1 MSNPAHQPAR
11 PALALTWA
19 LLAGLTVGSM
29 ATALS
34 DGDAAS
40 TAALA
45 GTQVALILALTALK
59 ARQILSVYLNL
70 RTSSAGWRALFAS
83 FVLAI
88 LGIVLGGHVL
98 VGVV

>member
-1 MSNPAHQPAR
+1 MHDASAYPAR
-11 PALALTWA
+11 RALALTWA

-34 DGDAAS
+34 DGDATS

-59 ARQILSVYLNL
+59 ARQIMHVYLNL
-70 RTSSAGWRALFAS
+70 RASTGGWRVLFTA

-88 LGIVLGGHVL
+88 LGVVLGGHLL

>member
-1 MSNPAHQPAR
+1 MHDASHHPSR
-11 PALALTWA
+11 RALALTWA

-29 ATALS
+29 ATALA
-34 DGDAAS
+34 DGDAVS

-45 GTQVALILALTALK
+45 GTQVALILALTAVK
-59 ARQILSVYLNL
+59 ARQILHVYLNL
-70 RTSSAGWRALFAS
+70 RTSTGGWRVLFTA

-88 LGIVLGGHVL
+88 LGVVLGGHLL